1 MEDTISA
8 IATALG
14 VGAVGIIRVSGPES
28 LRLVNRI
35 FRAKEPLSS
44 SRPRYLQYGHI
55 HDGKGVDVDEVLAVY
70 MPGPHSYTG
79 EDVVEI
85 QCHGGR
91 EALKEILR
99 LTFSEGARPAEP
111 GEFTKRAFLNGR
123 LDLTEAEAFM
133 DIINAKSRRALV
145 AAGRGHKGALSR
157 SIREIRG
164 RLRDL
169 VVHLEAIIDYPE
181 DDIED
186 VTYDET
192 EGVLQQCYDA
202 VMQLRK
208 KGETGQILREGLR
221 IAIVGRPNVGKSTF
235 INKVARRK
243 AAAAGDRPGVTRGK
257 QWITVDQGLE
267 LLDTPGILWPKFE
280 DQQVGLKLAFTGA
293 INDDILDPEN
303 MAIAFINHMISRN
316 PDCLRNRYQ
325 ITFDTIE
332 EPHVILEKIAM
343 ARGFKKKGDEPD
355 LERAGKILMD
365 EYRGGKLGRLTLELP
380 EDIDVMLEQ
389 KKARAAEKAVLD
401 KERKKA
407 YNNKKKK

>member
-123 LDLTEAEAFM
+123 LDLTEAEAVM

-221 IAIVGRPNVGKSTF
+221 IAIVGRPNVGKSSLLNRLLQT
-235 INKVARRK
+235 
-243 AAAAGDRPGVTRGK
+243 DRAIVSNIPGTTR
-257 QWITVDQGLE
+257 
-267 LLDTPGILWPKFE
+267 
-280 DQQVGLKLAFTGA
+280 
-293 INDDILDPEN
+293 DI
-303 MAIAFINHMISRN
+303 
-316 PDCLRNRYQ
+316 
-325 ITFDTIE
+325 IE
-332 EPHVILEKIAM
+332 EQIS
-343 ARGFKKKGDEPD
+343 GW
-355 LERAGKILMD
+355 
-365 EYRGGKLGRLTLELP
+365 
-380 EDIDVMLEQ
+380 
-389 KKARAAEKAVLD
+389 
-401 KERKKA
+401 
-407 YNNKKKK
+407 YNPYSFP